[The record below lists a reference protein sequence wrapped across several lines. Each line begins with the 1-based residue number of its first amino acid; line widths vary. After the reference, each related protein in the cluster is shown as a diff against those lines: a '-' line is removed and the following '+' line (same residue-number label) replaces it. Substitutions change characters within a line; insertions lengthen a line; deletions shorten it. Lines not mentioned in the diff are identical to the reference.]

1 MLYLY
6 RYVNIFFLDT
16 DSNNNTRLFSFNTDT
31 EETKE
36 IKTVFLQQGE
46 KIIGI
51 YESKNDGECLL
62 ELINTPS
69 FTKRYLLYS
78 SKNVSFIKITADI
91 FLQDKFNNVS
101 LPAYDSFN
109 RRYVVDIPICL

>member
-62 ELINTPS
+62 ELIDTS
-69 FTKRYLLYS
+69 SVKQYLLYS
-78 SKNVSFIKITADI
+78 NKDDSFIKITADI
-91 FLQDKFNNVS
+91 FL
-101 LPAYDSFN
+101 
-109 RRYVVDIPICL
+109 